1 MIKTGNFV
9 RDKITGIEGQVI
21 AYTSDAA
28 CVITDEDICFYIK
41 LDELEK
47 IG

>member
-9 RDKITGIEGQVI
+9 RDRIIGIEGQVI
-21 AYTSDAA
+21 AYTSDVA
-28 CVITDEDICFYIK
+28 CVIADENICFYIK